1 MDYNVLFQH
10 YRTIAYERVNPGGVE
25 GFEEAIR
32 TTDPTYGRL
41 LPADLEARILDVGCG
56 MGHLLY
62 YLKAKGYH
70 NIMGVDVSPE
80 QVAYCQ
86 EFVLP
91 QAQLTPDLI
100 SFLGE
105 RPSHWDCIVMKDVIE
120 HLPRKE
126 IIPTLAAVHDALAK
140 GATLL
145 IETGNMASATG
156 LFVRY
161 IDFTHECG
169 FTENSL
175 RQVLRAVGFTEIQVM
190 SPSPVIY
197 SWRSRLRVLAQR
209 LWEWCVRMVYRLEL
223 GWDAAP
229 RVLSNLLIAC
239 ARKTGP

>member
-1 MDYNVLFQH
+1 MDYKVLFQH

-41 LPADLEARILDVGCG
+41 LPVDLEARILDIGCG
-56 MGHLLY
+56 MGHFLY

-91 QAQLTPDLI
+91 QVQLTPDLV

-105 RPSHWDCIVMKDVIE
+105 RPSHWDRIVMKDVIE

-126 IIPTLAAVHDALAK
+126 IIPTLAAVHDALAT
-140 GATLL
+140 GGTLL

-175 RQVLRAVGFTEIQVM
+175 RQVLRAVSFTEIQVM

-197 SWRSRLRVLAQR
+197 SWRSRLRILFQR
-209 LWEWCVRMVYRLEL
+209 FWEWWVRMVYRLER
-223 GWDAAP
+223 GAAP
-229 RVLSNLLIAC
+229 RVLSYLLIAC
-239 ARKTGP
+239 ARKAEP

>member
-1 MDYNVLFQH
+1 MDYKVLFQH

-41 LPADLEARILDVGCG
+41 LPVDLEARILDIGCG
-56 MGHLLY
+56 MGHFLY

-91 QAQLTPDLI
+91 QVQLTPDLV

-126 IIPTLAAVHDALAK
+126 IIPTLAAVHDALAT
-140 GATLL
+140 GGTLL

-209 LWEWCVRMVYRLEL
+209 LWEWCVRMVYRLER

-229 RVLSNLLIAC
+229 RVLSNLLIAR
-239 ARKTGP
+239 ARKAGQ

>member
-1 MDYNVLFQH
+1 MEYQDLFQR
-10 YRTIAYERVNPGGVE
+10 YRTIAYERVNPGGLE
-25 GFEEAIR
+25 GFEEAVR
-32 TTDPTYGRL
+32 TIDPTYGRL
-41 LPADLEARILDVGCG
+41 LPAIPEALILDIGCG
-56 MGHLLY
+56 MGHFLY

-80 QVAYCQ
+80 QVAYCR

-91 QAQLTPDLI
+91 QVQLTPDLV
-100 SFLGE
+100 SFLRE
-105 RPSHWDCIVMKDVIE
+105 RTGHWDCIVMKDVIE

-126 IIPTLAAVHDALAK
+126 IIPTLAAIHDALAT
-140 GATLL
+140 GGQLL
-145 IETGNMASATG
+145 VETGNMASVTG

-175 RQVLRAVGFTEIQVM
+175 RQVLRAVGFSEIQVM

-197 SWRSRLRVLAQR
+197 SWRSRIRVLVQ
-209 LWEWCVRMVYRLEL
+209 LCWQWCVRMIYRLER
-223 GWDAAP
+223 GDAAP

-239 ARKTGP
+239 ARKTGH

>member
-1 MDYNVLFQH
+1 MDYKVLFQR

-32 TTDPTYGRL
+32 AIDPTYGRL
-41 LPADLEARILDVGCG
+41 LPVDLGARILDIGCG
-56 MGHLLY
+56 MGHFLY

-70 NIMGVDVSPE
+70 NILGVDVSPE
-80 QVAYCQ
+80 QVAYCR

-91 QAQLTPDLI
+91 QVQLTPDLV

-105 RPSHWDCIVMKDVIE
+105 RPSHWNCIVMKDVIE
-120 HLPRKE
+120 HLSRKE
-126 IIPTLAAVHDALAK
+126 IIPTLGAIHDALAP
-140 GATLL
+140 GGELL
-145 IETGNMASATG
+145 VETGNMASVTG

-175 RQVLRAVGFTEIQVM
+175 RQVLRAVGFSEIQVM

-197 SWRSRLRVLAQR
+197 SWRSRLRILVQR
-209 LWEWCVRMVYRLEL
+209 FWQWCVRMVYRLER
-223 GWDAAP
+223 GDAAP

-239 ARKTGP
+239 ARKAGH